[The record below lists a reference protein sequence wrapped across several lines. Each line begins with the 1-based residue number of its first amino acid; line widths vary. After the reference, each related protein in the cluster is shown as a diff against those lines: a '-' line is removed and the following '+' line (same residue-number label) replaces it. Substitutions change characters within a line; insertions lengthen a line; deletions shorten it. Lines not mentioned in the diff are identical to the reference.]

1 MPTEIA
7 FGFIY
12 VRSSACASL
21 CYDWLHIIQAEITYV
36 AVNLRMILSC
46 WHLYIPSTYV
56 CYVGGTC
63 GPPCCCA
70 ASIHA
75 YVSWLADAT
84 TYALYYVAAFDELT
98 NDLRNNAC
106 IQPALASNSS
116 THNNIPALGFLRA
129 LDASPFALAIY
140 IICCT
145 HQL

>member
-1 MPTEIA
+1 MSVVLAAPRA
-7 FGFIY
+7 AALPAY
-12 VRSSACASL
+12 M
-21 CYDWLHIIQAEITYV
+21 H
-36 AVNLRMILSC
+36 
-46 WHLYIPSTYV
+46 
-56 CYVGGTC
+56 TC
-63 GPPCCCA
+63 
-70 ASIHA
+70 
-75 YVSWLADAT
+75 LADAT